1 MNHLQKSALKIRI
14 SQLSAVV
21 LPRTKMNSINKLDPL
36 CAHISQKDIHVGI
49 CEAYARVFP
58 SPTHLAVGCKHCESQ
73 AKKIVSETASRSVA
87 DAVYSARYQS
97 QCWFVVYWLYSTCG
111 SRYGRQSGHVKPD
124 LGTCVYSPAHHW
136 LPDRRSRATVANVV
150 SSAHECWKHVMCN
163 YTTRHAI
170 RDNLLFTRAIPR
182 IFARFPCVLP
192 RWWRATSCGKVF
204 QGFATRI

>member
-1 MNHLQKSALKIRI
+1 MWSSAPIARAYAETQFMTESTSRMGWFLDPTITEPDLLWEIRFCFWKAFPIQFLLSNQWITFKKVLSKIRI

-73 AKKIVSETASRSVA
+73 AKKIISETASRSVA

-97 QCWFVVYWLYSTCG
+97 QCWFVSYWLHSTCD
-111 SRYGRQSGHVKPD
+111 SRYGRQ
-124 LGTCVYSPAHHW
+124 
-136 LPDRRSRATVANVV
+136 
-150 SSAHECWKHVMCN
+150 
-163 YTTRHAI
+163 
-170 RDNLLFTRAIPR
+170 
-182 IFARFPCVLP
+182 
-192 RWWRATSCGKVF
+192 
-204 QGFATRI
+204 

>member
-1 MNHLQKSALKIRI
+1 
-14 SQLSAVV
+14 
-21 LPRTKMNSINKLDPL
+21 MNSINKLDPWTL

-97 QCWFVVYWLYSTCG
+97 QCWFVVYWLYSTCD

-136 LPDRRSRATVANVV
+136 LPNRRSRATVANIV
-150 SSAHECWKHVMCN
+150 SSAHECETQLPSN
-163 YTTRHAI
+163 YTTRHDK
-170 RDNLLFTRAIPR
+170 RDNLTVHRSNSPHICTLFLRTYTLVACNLLR
-182 IFARFPCVLP
+182 
-192 RWWRATSCGKVF
+192 
-204 QGFATRI
+204 QGFPRFCDPNLNFLDFTQKIGGLALICHINF

>member
-97 QCWFVVYWLYSTCG
+97 QCWFVVYWLYSTCD

-136 LPDRRSRATVANVV
+136 LPDRRSRATVAFIV
-150 SSAHECWKHVMCN
+150 SSAHECEKQLPSN
-163 YTTRHAI
+163 YTTRDDK

-182 IFARFPCVLP
+182 IFARFPCV
-192 RWWRATSCGKVF
+192 
-204 QGFATRI
+204 FAAH